1 MVSTAGELNDV
12 GRVVGAGHI
21 RMVAKQPQHC
31 QASVPHTEQEEG
43 SNPSLTH
50 HHTQHISL
58 PPVSPSVLAL
68 GPWDAHFLQHLS
80 QKLKSFCLI
89 GIFQRCLPGQKV
101 TCALASLASH
111 G

>member
-12 GRVVGAGHI
+12 GRVGGAGHI

-58 PPVSPSVLAL
+58 PPVIPSHLVLD
-68 GPWDAHFLQHLS
+68 PWDARSSRNIF
-80 QKLKSFCLI
+80 LKSWLEYSRDA
-89 GIFQRCLPGQKV
+89 FQGKRLRV
-101 TCALASLASH
+101 R
-111 G
+111 

>member
-12 GRVVGAGHI
+12 GRVGGAGHI

-58 PPVSPSVLAL
+58 PNVILQTLSSIL
-68 GPWDAHFLQHLS
+68 GTAIIPATSFSKAEKFLLDWNIPDA
-80 QKLKSFCLI
+80 
-89 GIFQRCLPGQKV
+89 FQGKRLRV
-101 TCALASLASH
+101 R
-111 G
+111 